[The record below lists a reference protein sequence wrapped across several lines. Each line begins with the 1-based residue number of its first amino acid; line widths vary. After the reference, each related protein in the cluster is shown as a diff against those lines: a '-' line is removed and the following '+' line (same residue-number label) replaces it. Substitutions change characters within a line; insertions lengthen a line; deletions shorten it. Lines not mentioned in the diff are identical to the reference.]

1 MPEVTGVTE
10 ESYRAQVD
18 ALADFL
24 GGNTKPV
31 LTRLDTQMQEAAAR
45 QEYEQ
50 AAKLRDQ
57 LGGRAPRDGGAGDGA
72 VAARRTST

>member
-18 ALADFL
+18 ALAEFL
-24 GGNTKPV
+24 AGT
-31 LTRLDTQMQEAAAR
+31 TRPLLARLERDMQDAAHR
-45 QEYEQ
+45 REYEQ

-57 LGGRAPRDGGAGDGA
+57 LKLLADYL
-72 VAARRTST
+72 